1 MNYYRGSKS
10 FEVKIYS
17 VRFEISWHFPPFR
30 IGEGRGGEGKE
41 IGIILSLSL
50 LRPSCVDTRATRK
63 RVQVRMNLNRER
75 AKSVGINEWNQI
87 SPRLLIRYRS
97 LAEVDR
103 VHGREVAGWEQEGS
117 VVDSNRYDAHG
128 RIPTA
133 LLRRVLLRLPI
144 SSIYQYAA
152 TRVSVREI
160 SGKSAGCL

>member
-75 AKSVGINEWNQI
+75 AKSVGINE
-87 SPRLLIRYRS
+87 
-97 LAEVDR
+97 
-103 VHGREVAGWEQEGS
+103 
-117 VVDSNRYDAHG
+117 
-128 RIPTA
+128 
-133 LLRRVLLRLPI
+133 
-144 SSIYQYAA
+144 
-152 TRVSVREI
+152 
-160 SGKSAGCL
+160 